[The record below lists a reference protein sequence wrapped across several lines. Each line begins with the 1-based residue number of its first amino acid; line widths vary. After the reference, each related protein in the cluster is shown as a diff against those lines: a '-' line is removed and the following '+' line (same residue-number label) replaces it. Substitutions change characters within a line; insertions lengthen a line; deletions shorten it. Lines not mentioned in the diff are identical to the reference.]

1 MFSNCNIFEK
11 GVHIYIYIYIRFHV
25 ALYLLNNKPQ

>member
-11 GVHIYIYIYIRFHV
+11 GVHIYIYIRFHV